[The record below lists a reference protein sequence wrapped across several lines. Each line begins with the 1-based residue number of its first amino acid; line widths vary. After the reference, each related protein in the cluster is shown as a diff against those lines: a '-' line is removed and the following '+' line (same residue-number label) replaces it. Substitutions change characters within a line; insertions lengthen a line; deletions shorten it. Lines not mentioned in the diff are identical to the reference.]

1 MEGRRASAATVV
13 TASRDFQI
21 RLFCSSHYTLWEYSD
36 KQEDLRSQT
45 NSFDRLKQKNP
56 TWLVDHVV
64 EGSLT
69 CCFGRIEYYD
79 LGLAPR
85 SYSPSFGLLGSKTAA
100 SSRISFSVRSVQG
113 FAAVAEPS

>member
-1 MEGRRASAATVV
+1 MG

-21 RLFCSSHYTLWEYSD
+21 RLFCSSHHTLSEYSD
-36 KQEDLRSQT
+36 KLEDLRSQT

-69 CCFGRIEYYD
+69 CCFDRIEYYD

-85 SYSPSFGLLGSKTAA
+85 SYSPSFGLVGSKTAA
-100 SSRISFSVRSVQG
+100 SSRISFSVRSVLG
-113 FAAVAEPS
+113 SATVAEPS